1 MQLAAVAKRIESS
14 KILLEEA
21 KSHIEDM
28 YLRTKQNDIRR
39 SWKMDDID
47 IYDKPN
53 NSK

>member
-28 YLRTKQNDIRR
+28 YLRAKQNDVRQ
-39 SWKMDDID
+39 SWKVNDID

-53 NSK
+53 SK